1 MDKKC
6 RKLYNKAIKY
16 YQTGEINK
24 ALEICEEALAYS
36 LKNSSILNLKGILLY
51 QKGNLDGA
59 ITVWKINKDF
69 NDDGMAKN
77 YLKDTQEDKRRSE
90 LYLLGEKRLKDLNI
104 DDAINIF
111 KQCLESD
118 FNSIK
123 VNTALALCYQKKGD
137 FTKCINH
144 MEKVLSLDKKS
155 KIANQIKKEL
165 IEVKAYK
172 GSNHKLWI
180 PITSMII
187 LSIIVT
193 ITYSFYNG
201 SNINKESS
209 NNSIESLPNN
219 TLENTKDNAKEE
231 VIEKEVIEE
240 ENISDVT
247 KKNSINVDKLKEALD
262 KNDLDTIYSELDN
275 VNENDI
281 DNNNKGMYRNAIDI
295 LKTTGVE
302 KFYEKA
308 MNEFNLKNYENANIE
323 FQKAYKYCEGSYL
336 KEHIIFYKAVTL
348 ENVKNNEDA
357 IKTYDEYYGKYPK
370 GEYADNALYNAAM
383 LTKETNK
390 DKSLYYAN
398 KLEDNFPNSIYFNQN
413 ILNIL
418 NK

>member
-6 RKLYNKAIKY
+6 KKLYNKAIKY

-24 ALEICEEALAYS
+24 ALEVCEEALSYS

-51 QKGNLDGA
+51 QKGTLDGA

-69 NDDGMAKN
+69 NDDGIAKN
-77 YLKDTQEDKRRSE
+77 YLRDTQDDKRRSE
-90 LYLLGEKRLKDLNI
+90 LYLLGEKKLKELNI

-111 KQCLESD
+111 QQCLESD

-137 FTKCINH
+137 FVKCITH
-144 MEKVLSLDKKS
+144 MEKALSLDKKS

-165 IEVKAYK
+165 IEIKAYK

-180 PITSMII
+180 PIISLII
-187 LSIIVT
+187 LFIIG
-193 ITYSFYNG
+193 IIIYNFYKA
-201 SNINKESS
+201 SNINKEI
-209 NNSIESLPNN
+209 NNPSIESLPNN
-219 TLENTKDNAKEE
+219 TLENTKDNNEEETIKEE
-231 VIEKEVIEE
+231 KE
-240 ENISDVT
+240 ENVSDVT
-247 KKNSINVDKLKEALD
+247 KKNSINIDKLKEALD
-262 KNDLDTIYSELDN
+262 KNDLDIIYSELDN

-281 DNNNKGMYRNAIDI
+281 ENNDKGIYRNAINI

-348 ENVKNNEDA
+348 ENIKNNEEA
-357 IKTYDEYYGKYPK
+357 IKTYDEYYTQYPN
-370 GEYADNALYNAAM
+370 GEYADNALYNVAM
-383 LTKETNK
+383 LTNGTNK
-390 DKSLYYAN
+390 EKSLYYAN
-398 KLEDNFPNSIYFNQN
+398 KLKDNFPNSIYFNQN
-413 ILNIL
+413 IINMLN
-418 NK
+418 N